1 MPSLVEV
8 KPSVQGTTQLVVVRG
23 EIDLSCVDSIRKAT
37 DAALS
42 QGPETVILDL
52 SAITFC
58 DSSGIEL
65 VVRCHRRAQAQGVRL
80 VVVRPTGPAWRP
92 FEICNIDREV
102 QFVDSDHESPNGR
115 AQSPRPRS
123 IGSIPS
129 SPPDSGVAAW
139 S

>member
-8 KPSVQGTTQLVVVRG
+8 KSSVQGTTQVVAVRG
-23 EIDLSCVDSIRKAT
+23 EIDLSCVDKIQKAT

-42 QGPETVILDL
+42 QGPETMVLDL
-52 SAITFC
+52 SAVTFC

-65 VVRCHRRAQAQGVRL
+65 VVRCHRRAEAQGVRL

-92 FEICNIDREV
+92 FEICNIDRQV
-102 QFVDSDHESPNGR
+102 QFVEPDHDASNGSAPSP
-115 AQSPRPRS
+115 PPRS

-129 SPPDSGVAAW
+129 SPPEGGVAAW

>member
-1 MPSLVEV
+1 MPSLVDV
-8 KPSVQGTTQLVVVRG
+8 KSSVQGTTQVVAVGG
-23 EIDLSCVDSIRKAT
+23 EIDLSCVDEIQRAT

-42 QGPETVILDL
+42 QGPETVVLDL
-52 SAITFC
+52 SAVTFC

-65 VVRCHRRAQAQGVRL
+65 VVRCHRRAEAQRVRL

-102 QFVDSDHESPNGR
+102 RFVEPDQDASDDSAPSP
-115 AQSPRPRS
+115 SPRS

-129 SPPDSGVAAW
+129 STPDGGVAAW